1 MGDHLGI
8 GKAIEKLMDPIT
20 DLVKRVAGP
29 AADEVGLTLQ
39 DSIKVW
45 RAARQYK
52 LFEKMNG
59 TISNAGFVPNPIAL
73 KVLLP
78 ALDYASVEDNE
89 DLHTIWAN
97 LLANAADPRQISP
110 VSPAF
115 PLILKELSSRDA
127 RFLHV
132 LFINTIGVIA
142 VSHEKREVEDFDYSE
157 RNLIEIYAGN
167 GLTRVP
173 NFTELTIADYQANRE
188 EIGQDLREFKL
199 TFELARRHGII
210 RESIYPRR
218 LEAWQREQVYNR
230 GEMLSF
236 DLNKR
241 YSFSHI
247 GSSFMRAC
255 QPPSAKA

>member
-1 MGDHLGI
+1 MGDQFGI
-8 GKAIEKLMDPIT
+8 GKAVEKLMDPIT

-52 LFEKMNG
+52 LFEKMND
-59 TISNAGFVPNPIAL
+59 TISKAGFVPNPIAL
-73 KVLLP
+73 KLLLP

-97 LLANAADPRQISP
+97 LLANAADPRQTSP

-115 PLILKELSSRDA
+115 PLILKELSWRDA

-142 VSHEKREVEDFDYSE
+142 ISHEKRELQDLGYSE

-167 GLTRVP
+167 GLTRVQ
-173 NFTELTIADYQANRE
+173 NLTDLTITEYLARKEDVE
-188 EIGQDLREFKL
+188 QDRKEFHL
-199 TFELARRHGII
+199 TFELVRRHGVI
-210 RESIYPRR
+210 RESVYPRR
-218 LEAWQREQVYNR
+218 LEAWQREQTYNR
-230 GEMLSF
+230 NEMLDF

-255 QPPSAKA
+255 QPPSSQE